1 MDEHS
6 FTVSIV
12 TPDGVVFE
20 YETAT
25 LVVLHTTG
33 GEVGIM
39 ANHVPLVASL
49 FISEVKVVDEA
60 NGQSE
65 RLAVNGGFA
74 EFSNNTLTIV
84 ADSSEKSTDI
94 DIERAESARERAER
108 ALQEAQSA
116 ADEHEI
122 SRAQLAL
129 KRAVTRIHAASV
141 K

>member
-49 FISEVKVVDEA
+49 FISEVKVVDDK
-60 NGQSE
+60 NSLSE

-74 EFSNNTLTIV
+74 EFSNNVLTIV
-84 ADSSEKSTDI
+84 ADSSEIASEI
-94 DIERAESARERAER
+94 DLARAESARERAER
-108 ALQEAQSA
+108 ALQEAQA
-116 ADEHEI
+116 TANEHEI
-122 SRAQLAL
+122 TRAQLAL
-129 KRAVTRIHAASV
+129 RRAVTRIHAASV